1 MRWVELE
8 KPLKKQMDKFA
19 SEPLL
24 FFGVMFYVPS
34 VIRLQQEVTRYLIT
48 HFVLKNTDIL
58 QYEATVLDPVDI
70 SSDPKGGW
78 LLPISPLLQ

>member
-8 KPLKKQMDKFA
+8 KPLKKQLDKFA

-34 VIRLQQEVTRYLIT
+34 VARLQQEVTRYPKLCFI
-48 HFVLKNTDIL
+48 IL
-58 QYEATVLDPVDI
+58 FIVKTVA
-70 SSDPKGGW
+70 
-78 LLPISPLLQ
+78 LLQVSPMADC